1 MMVVALRLP
10 LTMAGIQAMPP
21 AERTAQARRWAE
33 LGFPHPSQDDIRAQ
47 GAHAAMGTLTALKA
61 WLGIHDAIRGGE
73 AEPAPRRSL
82 KVHRDEAGRLSEIEV
97 HDG

>member
-1 MMVVALRLP
+1 MTALRLP
-10 LTMAGIQAMPP
+10 LTMAGIQAMTP
-21 AERTAQARRWAE
+21 ALRTAQAQRWAE
-33 LGFPHPSQDDIRAQ
+33 LGFPHPSPDDIRAQ
-47 GAHAAMGTLTALKA
+47 GAPAAAETLAALKA
-61 WLGIHDAIRGGE
+61 WHGICDAIRAAQ